1 MTTLAK
7 FIGEIVD
14 DIGKARSYAD
24 YSSAVLAEKYY
35 ADPFIKSLPVPHYTI
50 DEVEVEVPVTVVG
63 VKSSVAKNDEFK
75 EEFIEKIT
83 ETMPHAVFRSLK
95 TTLHKHNTELAKK
108 QEERHKSKRDF
119 KADANIEES
128 TANENGDHSSE
139 NAVLSE
145 GENAQVMFAD
155 MTMELV
161 KHYYGIAKDV
171 TKKTMFELQKF
182 LNGYNFEVLKILEVK
197 DFYAQ
202 RLFENLKGSIARL
215 DKDFGSDFSET
226 EISEVCNTVSRW
238 MFFEFKKIISKD
250 MGVQISVETSKMN
263 EFAGSQDT
271 LMHIKV
277 KMKEQDLSL
286 LVEDK
291 DGEEFRYLSLT

>member
-35 ADPFIKSLPVPHYTI
+35 ADPFIKTLPVPHYTI

-83 ETMPHAVFRSLK
+83 ETMPHAVFRGLK

-108 QEERHKSKRDF
+108 QEAHHRSKRDF

-128 TANENGDHSSE
+128 TVNENGEESSE
-139 NAVLSE
+139 NVVLSE

-182 LNGYNFEVLKILEVK
+182 LKGYNFEVLKILEVK

-202 RLFENLKGSIARL
+202 RLFENLKASIGKL
-215 DKDFGSDFSET
+215 DKDFGSDFSEA
-226 EISEVCNTVSRW
+226 EISDICNTVSRW

-263 EFAGSQDT
+263 EFAGTQDT